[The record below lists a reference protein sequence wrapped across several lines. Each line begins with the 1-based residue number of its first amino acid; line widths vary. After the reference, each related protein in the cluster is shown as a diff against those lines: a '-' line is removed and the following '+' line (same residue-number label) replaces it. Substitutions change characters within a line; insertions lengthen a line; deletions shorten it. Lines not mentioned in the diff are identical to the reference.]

1 MCSLLA
7 RPRNAAGS
15 GVAVRARVSPSKAA
29 PCKRVASRFD
39 VNPFAGGPRR

>member
-15 GVAVRARVSPSKAA
+15 GVAAYVRVSPSKA
-29 PCKRVASRFD
+29 PPRRRVASRFN
-39 VNPFAGGPRR
+39 VNPFAGGPH